1 MKAKTR
7 HNEIFETLKGEILS
21 GKYSGN
27 SHFPSDNALARRFNA
42 GRQTVYWAVSRLSDM
57 GFVWRK
63 RGAGTFLTKE
73 AKRNGGPIAVIAP
86 SFPSSEIFP
95 VICNELS
102 LICQENGR
110 LFCYADEHSE
120 SAKDALSRLKAFVK
134 RMSEHGVAGVIFRP
148 VDYYE
153 NSAEIN
159 FEITSAIR
167 KAGIPL
173 VLLDC
178 EIGEPDVSSGFDV
191 VGIDNMVTGM
201 RLGRHIVE
209 RGAKRVLFLS
219 RARSSV
225 NVRLR
230 QIGIEAALDG
240 VRDARME
247 CVRMPDGSLPE
258 LISRIRKFKPDAI
271 LCSGDIVAAHVLK
284 ILSRMRLRVPDDVLV
299 AGVDDVEI
307 ARMTTPP
314 LTTIRQ
320 PCVEIARSAFD
331 LLMWRT
337 AHPSAVPRR
346 VALAAELVVRESTE
360 KGFHQNRKSIK
371 STKTSKGA
379 TRQ

>member
-1 MKAKTR
+1 MKGKR
-7 HNEIFETLKGEILS
+7 HNEIFETLKSEILS
-21 GKYSGN
+21 GKYSGS
-27 SHFPSDNALARRFNA
+27 SHFPSDNALARRFKA
-42 GRQTVYWAVSRLSDM
+42 GRPTVYWAVSRLSDM

-73 AKRNGGPIAVIAP
+73 AMRNGGPIAVIAP

-95 VICNELS
+95 VICKELS
-102 LICQENGR
+102 LICQEKGR
-110 LFCYADEHSE
+110 LFCYADDHPG
-120 SAKDALSRLKAFVK
+120 SAKDALSRLKSSVR
-134 RMSEHGVAGVIFRP
+134 RMSEQGVAGVIFRP

-201 RLGRHIVE
+201 RLGRHIAE
-209 RGAKRVLFLS
+209 CGAKRVLFLS

-230 QIGIEAALDG
+230 QIGIKAALNDMRG
-240 VRDARME
+240 TRMV
-247 CVRMPDGSLPE
+247 CLRMPDVGFPDLSAQ
-258 LISRIRKFKPDAI
+258 IRKLKPEAI

-284 ILSRMRLRVPDDVLV
+284 ILAKMRLNVPDDVLV

-314 LTTIRQ
+314 LTTVRQ
-320 PCVEIARSAFD
+320 PCAEIARAAFEM
-331 LLMWRT
+331 LMWRT
-337 AHPSAVPRR
+337 AHLAAVPRR
-346 VALAAELVVRESTE
+346 VALAADLVVREST
-360 KGFHQNRKSIK
+360 KRGFHQKKLN
-371 STKTSKGA
+371 TKTTKA
-379 TRQ
+379 KEQ

>member
-1 MKAKTR
+1 MKTKAR
-7 HNEIFETLKGEILS
+7 HNEIFEMLKGEILS

-57 GFVWRK
+57 GLVWRK
-63 RGAGTFLTKE
+63 RGAGTFLTRA

-95 VICNELS
+95 VVCNELS

-209 RGAKRVLFLS
+209 GGAKRVLFLS

-230 QIGIEAALDG
+230 QIGIKAALDDIRG
-240 VRDARME
+240 TRML
-247 CVRMPDGSLPE
+247 CLRMTDVGFPE
-258 LISRIRKFKPDAI
+258 LSAQIKKFKPEAI

-284 ILSRMRLRVPDDVLV
+284 ILAKMRLNVPGDVLV

-314 LTTIRQ
+314 LTTVRQ
-320 PCVEIARSAFD
+320 PCREIARAAFEM
-331 LLMWRT
+331 LMWRT
-337 AHPSAVPRR
+337 AHPAAVPRR
-346 VALAAELVVRESTE
+346 VALAADLVVRESTKRE
-360 KGFHQNRKSIK
+360 FSSKRENNKG
-371 STKTSKGA
+371 KGA
-379 TRQ
+379 IKP